1 MNKKKVF
8 IEVFTEFGE
17 KFLGVWRRIELSVVA
32 AC

>member
-1 MNKKKVF
+1 MNKKVF

-17 KFLGVWRRIELSVVA
+17 ECLGVWRRIELSVVA